1 VEPELSRG
9 GGRCGSVFPKFVV
22 PCRQQSERTVLG
34 TDTPCCS
41 RPRPPP
47 ARRAAAASKMS
58 NSSANSTGGLSDG
71 STDLTV
77 INILTYI
84 FLCVVTFGI
93 GSAVH
98 LSSLREVWQQRKL
111 CLLIGLLAQYL
122 IMPAVARL
130 IVVGVM
136 GLPAMD
142 AFGFILIGCCPGGA
156 ASNAFAYFAKA
167 DMALS
172 VSMTATTNFL
182 AFGTLP
188 LFLFLW
194 TRGLGATVASNTIP
208 FLDIFGSLCM
218 VLVPAALGV
227 TLRVKQPTWA
237 GRAEKVGAIS
247 GAVLIASS
255 ILVGLLQNRQTLQD
269 AELIPWRNAVAA
281 IVVAPIGMI
290 FASLAVCFINSSPC
304 QGRLIPGRLPLSCA
318 ATIVM
323 ETGIQNT
330 VLALAMTTLTS
341 RGWDAD
347 AAFRLNMIPILWGG
361 CVSVEAFFVML
372 LFRHLIS
379 REEAQAVAGGSQSTA
394 GGAELKAARAARPE
408 YLSR

>member
-1 VEPELSRG
+1 MSAAGAEPFEPRRGCIIFTLSDALDSTADVNNRHFLLGRVERVEGGDGLWSELWSQSSRVAAAVAV
-9 GGRCGSVFPKFVV
+9 RFFQFVV

-194 TRGLGATVASNTIP
+194 THGLGATVASNTIP

-237 GRAEKVGAIS
+237 
-247 GAVLIASS
+247 AS
-255 ILVGLLQNRQTLQD
+255 
-269 AELIPWRNAVAA
+269 
-281 IVVAPIGMI
+281 
-290 FASLAVCFINSSPC
+290 
-304 QGRLIPGRLPLSCA
+304 
-318 ATIVM
+318 
-323 ETGIQNT
+323 
-330 VLALAMTTLTS
+330 
-341 RGWDAD
+341 
-347 AAFRLNMIPILWGG
+347 
-361 CVSVEAFFVML
+361 
-372 LFRHLIS
+372 
-379 REEAQAVAGGSQSTA
+379 
-394 GGAELKAARAARPE
+394 AARCSLLPR
-408 YLSR
+408 YLSGCCRIGRRCKTPS